1 MYICTLRGSTRLTR
15 FSAEINIPYGQSYKI
30 SILNALCSQDA
41 FAWPQM
47 KLFNLIKMHLS
58 KFAKKNL
65 MIVLM
70 THEFCFSTFSN
81 WRGFY
86 WECSW
91 LVQGKPHL
99 VCLPLLTF
107 QNNCQTIALS
117 WQIFTMLLTKEIL
130 HFISF
135 SRKNDK
141 LPLNNYYS
149 RARTPKNNGLWK
161 TRKRFMTGKAS

>member
-1 MYICTLRGSTRLTR
+1 MYICTLRGSTRLTG

-30 SILNALCSQDA
+30 SILNALCSQNA

-47 KLFNLIKMHLS
+47 KLFNLIIMHLS

-65 MIVLM
+65 MIVLIL
-70 THEFCFSTFSN
+70 FLNFQLLK
-81 WRGFY
+81 GFLLGVFVIGAG
-86 WECSW
+86 ETPPCMFAA
-91 LVQGKPHL
+91 
-99 VCLPLLTF
+99 LTF

-117 WQIFTMLLTKEIL
+117 WKIFTMLLTKEIL

-161 TRKRFMTGKAS
+161 TRKRFMTGNAS